1 MTFVENDG
9 YDGYDGFYTFTHEKK
24 KKKIYKRIDYP
35 SNSSYPSW
43 FPFTRLHTITERIQ
57 NYEQSYPR

>member
-9 YDGYDGFYTFTHEKK
+9 YDGYDGFYTFTYEKK
-24 KKKIYKRIDYP
+24 KKNIYKRIGYP

-43 FPFTRLHTITERIQ
+43 LTFT
-57 NYEQSYPR
+57 

>member
-24 KKKIYKRIDYP
+24 KKIYIKNRVPVKLVIPVMVHIHPTAYYNRKD
-35 SNSSYPSW
+35 
-43 FPFTRLHTITERIQ
+43 TKL
-57 NYEQSYPR
+57 

>member
-24 KKKIYKRIDYP
+24 KKYKRIEYP

-43 FPFTRLHTITERIQ
+43 ITFT
-57 NYEQSYPR
+57 

>member
-24 KKKIYKRIDYP
+24 KKKIYIK
-35 SNSSYPSW
+35 
-43 FPFTRLHTITERIQ
+43 E
-57 NYEQSYPR
+57 

>member
-43 FPFTRLHTITERIQ
+43 FPFT
-57 NYEQSYPR
+57 

>member
-24 KKKIYKRIDYP
+24 KKYIK
-35 SNSSYPSW
+35 
-43 FPFTRLHTITERIQ
+43 E
-57 NYEQSYPR
+57 

>member
-24 KKKIYKRIDYP
+24 KKKIYIKNRVPVKLVIPVMVHIHPTAYYNRKD
-35 SNSSYPSW
+35 
-43 FPFTRLHTITERIQ
+43 TKL
-57 NYEQSYPR
+57 